1 MLIPLRFKQVD
12 GLMPV
17 EIRDS
22 GKFFHTSSC
31 EEVKVIPLSVRF
43 RFKQVMKKIALTLL
57 SLALC
62 QVASAQDAKVE
73 ITGNDQMQF
82 STKAFEVTEGQ
93 KVQLTFKHIG
103 QLPAVAMGH
112 NVVILK
118 TGTQI
123 PTFATKCAPAKDTGY
138 VPQDAES
145 KEQVVAATKL
155 LGGGE
160 SDTITFTA
168 PAAGDYPFLC
178 TFPGHFLIMQG
189 VMTVK
194 AK

>member
-1 MLIPLRFKQVD
+1 
-12 GLMPV
+12 
-17 EIRDS
+17 
-22 GKFFHTSSC
+22 
-31 EEVKVIPLSVRF
+31 
-43 RFKQVMKKIALTLL
+43 MKKFILILTAAIA
-57 SLALC
+57 APF
-62 QVASAQDAKVE
+62 ASAEKIE

-82 STKAFEVTEGQ
+82 NIKSFEVTTGE
-93 KVQLTFKHIG
+93 KVTLSLKHIG

-118 TGTQI
+118 PGVEL
-123 PTFATKCAPAKDTGY
+123 PAFAAKCATARDTEY

-145 KEQVVAATKL
+145 KAKIVAYTKM

-160 SDTITFTA
+160 SDEITFTA
-168 PAAGDYPFLC
+168 PEPGEYPFVC
-178 TFPGHFLIMQG
+178 TFPGHFAIMQG